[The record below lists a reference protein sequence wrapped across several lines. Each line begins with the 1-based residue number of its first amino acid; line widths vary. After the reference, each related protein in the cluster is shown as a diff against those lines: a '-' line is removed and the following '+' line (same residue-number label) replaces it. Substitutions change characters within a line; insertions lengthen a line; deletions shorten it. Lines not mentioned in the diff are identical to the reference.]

1 MSMGHVKNHLATL
14 VCGVFAA
21 VLTGLWPL
29 MVDVDPILHIVFLMA
44 VPIMWFLV
52 FITWIAQKEADYN
65 HGSTEV
71 HTHDEKKNKD
81 ELSTQDLIT
90 YKLSLGEYL
99 KDVNSE
105 AEIARLKKEIE
116 HLKTRVEIESIRAE
130 IYNLKILAAKNN

>member
-1 MSMGHVKNHLATL
+1 MGHVKIHLATL
-14 VCGVFAA
+14 VCGVFAV

-29 MVDVDPILHIVFLMA
+29 MIDFEPILNIIFLMA

-52 FITWIAQKEADYN
+52 FITWIAQKAADYN
-65 HGSTEV
+65 HGHTDV
-71 HTHDEKKNKD
+71 PTHDEKKNND
-81 ELSTQDLIT
+81 ELSKQDLIT

-105 AEIARLKKEIE
+105 EEIARLKKEIE

-130 IYNLKILAAKNN
+130 IYNLKMLATKNK